1 VLVVVAV
8 SAAIRLDWGSVSL
21 LRVAHRTAAS
31 LEVIF
36 VLWIGWLLFRS
47 RHEAPARWRA
57 AAIALALTLFLS
69 VLGIAAG
76 QSPARLQAMG
86 NLLGGLALASA
97 FAWLVG
103 AAGRGTPVLARALA
117 ALAGALLAAQAVVG
131 ARLSIFG
138 RTDVPALPAHAML
151 GLAVAAILGWLALS
165 RIPGRDGRLLLYGA
179 IVAPLAG
186 FTALQY
192 DSSSGAALVHAI
204 AAAALVATAA
214 YTLGRNA

>member
-1 VLVVVAV
+1 VLAVVAV
-8 SAAIRLDWGSVSL
+8 SAAIRLDWGNVSA
-21 LRVAHRTAAS
+21 LRVVHRTAAS

-36 VLWIGWLLFRS
+36 VLWIGWLLFRA
-47 RHEAPARWRA
+47 RRQAPARWRV
-57 AAIALALTLFLS
+57 AAIALALTVFLS

-76 QSPARLQAMG
+76 QSPPRLQAMG

-103 AAGRGTPVLARALA
+103 AAGRSGAAIAGTFA
-117 ALAGALLAAQAVVG
+117 AVAGALLAAQAVVG

-151 GLAVAAILGWLALS
+151 GLATAALLGWLALS
-165 RIPGRDGRLLLYGA
+165 RIPRRGGRLLLA
-179 IVAPLAG
+179 CALAAPLAG

-192 DSSSGAALVHAI
+192 ETSSGAALVHAL
-204 AAAALVATAA
+204 AAAALVAASA
-214 YTLGRNA
+214 YALARNA